1 MHRRVRDELEQVLEG
16 EADPSPEYREEIE
29 AMREQAAWIRGL
41 RAPEDSEPKPGFY
54 ARVMERIEA
63 QGPVSIWSLFFD
75 SQFAR
80 RLAVASMTVA
90 LGLGVYLVSVE
101 RAAPAEDRA
110 PVIIAGA
117 PDRDAVLFNLVTY
130 REQ

>member
-1 MHRRVRDELEQVLEG
+1 MRDEVEQVLEG
-16 EADPSPEYREEIE
+16 KIDPSPEFREEIE

-41 RAPEDSEPKPGFY
+41 RAPGDAEPTPGFY

-63 QGPVSIWSLFFD
+63 QGPASIWSLFFE
-75 SQFAR
+75 SPLGR
-80 RLAVASMTVA
+80 RVAVASMTVA
-90 LGLGVYLVSVE
+90 LCLGVYMVSVE

-110 PVIIAGA
+110 PLIIAGA